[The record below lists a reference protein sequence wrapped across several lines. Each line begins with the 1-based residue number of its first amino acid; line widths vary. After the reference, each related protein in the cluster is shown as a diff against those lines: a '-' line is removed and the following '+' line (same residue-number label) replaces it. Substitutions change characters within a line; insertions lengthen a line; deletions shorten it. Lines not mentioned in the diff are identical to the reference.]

1 MWQLNSENPFSRTQ
15 NQELIISAAHTLCST
30 IIAHCVTRAGRR
42 RWQSLSHKMGSFIHQ
57 HPLTATLSLCL
68 LLCLCLCIC
77 VPYSFLNSYY
87 PAHIII
93 ITFCQ
98 GASRA
103 TKMEPRKND
112 FGWRTPANPRLKH
125 ILSNIANSKPHPGR
139 ASGTIF
145 NACLDFE
152 GAVLKVAGGPFKCEH
167 CHC

>member
-1 MWQLNSENPFSRTQ
+1 MNIFQT
-15 NQELIISAAHTLCST
+15 
-30 IIAHCVTRAGRR
+30 G
-42 RWQSLSHKMGSFIHQ
+42 
-57 HPLTATLSLCL
+57 LSLKNWG
-68 LLCLCLCIC
+68 
-77 VPYSFLNSYY
+77 P
-87 PAHIII
+87 HISLKIYVKNLETAIFTINII

-98 GASRA
+98 GANRA
-103 TKMEPRKND
+103 TKMDPRKND
-112 FGWRTPANPRLKH
+112 FGWRTPATPRLKH